1 MDKLTWQLI
10 ELQKHNR
17 DGSMATQKNR
27 RETLTLAAKQL
38 KQSGF
43 NQMNVNALKGKHVIK
58 LTQKWRADGLAAGTI
73 KNRMAHL
80 RWWASKVN
88 ATHKIP
94 SNDQLEID
102 RRVYITNEN
111 KAVELTPEHLEKVTD
126 PNIRYSLQLQAQFG
140 LRREEAIK
148 FNAQYADKG
157 DKITLKDSWCKGKR
171 SRDIPIVTQ
180 AQRSLIDKLKQEYG
194 NASLIP
200 SHLQYKHQLNTYKN
214 TLPKTGLGKG
224 HGLRHHYA
232 QARYKELSGNEC
244 PARGGKR
251 QREMNEA
258 EREHDRQVRLILSK
272 ELGHSREQVT
282 SIYLGS

>member
-43 NQMNVNALKGKHVIK
+43 NQMNVNALKGKHVTK

-88 ATHKIP
+88 AAHKIP

-102 RRVYITNEN
+102 RRVYVTHEN
-111 KAVELTPEHLEKVTD
+111 KAVELTPEHLEKVAD

-148 FNAQYADKG
+148 FNPHYADKG
-157 DKITLKDSWCKGKR
+157 DRITLKDSWCKGKR

-180 AQRSLIDKLKQEYG
+180 EQRSLIDKLKQETG
-194 NASLIP
+194 NASLIAP
-200 SHLQYKHQLNTYKN
+200 HLQYKHQLSTYKN
-214 TLPKTGLGKG
+214 AVPKTGLGKG
-224 HGLRHHYA
+224 HGLRHNYA
-232 QARYKELSGNEC
+232 QARYKQLSGNDC

-251 QREMNEA
+251 QKEMNET
-258 EREHDRQVRLILSK
+258 EREHDRQVRLILSE
-272 ELGHSREQVT
+272 ELGHSREQIT
-282 SIYLGS
+282 SVYLGS